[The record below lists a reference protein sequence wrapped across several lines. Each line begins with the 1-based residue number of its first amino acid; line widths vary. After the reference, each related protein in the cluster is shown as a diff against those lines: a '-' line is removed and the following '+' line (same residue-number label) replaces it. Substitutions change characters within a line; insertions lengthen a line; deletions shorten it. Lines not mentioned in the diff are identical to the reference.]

1 MGNGQ
6 GAVEEL
12 APVVSRIRKAW
23 PGTRIIVGGGSAC
36 STDEIM
42 SWCEAEGI
50 YDVPR
55 LERPIEKTLARSRR
69 RCKVGYMVSALP
81 DVQELEP

>member
-42 SWCEAEGI
+42 SWCAAEGI
-50 YDVPR
+50 YYVPR